1 VSLRHYEE
9 ALPELREACRLHPTL
24 ADAFFRLGQVYRAL
38 NDAASAATAL
48 KRAEMLDPRDPEA
61 SYLAGQSLKDLG
73 KTDAAIAA
81 WERTLAKDL
90 QNQQALY
97 SLMRAL
103 RKDHPGE
110 ATLLADRLRS
120 LELRKL
126 ALERAKTLNNLALTK
141 KQEGNWA
148 AAVSGLREAIQTC
161 GDCDLESALHK
172 NLGLVQRQ
180 AGDYE
185 AGERELRLAL
195 NAMPHDPEIH
205 RALGILGT
213 IRARSSSE
221 TRLNLAKRDSSAK

>member
-1 VSLRHYEE
+1 
-9 ALPELREACRLHPTL
+9 LHPTL